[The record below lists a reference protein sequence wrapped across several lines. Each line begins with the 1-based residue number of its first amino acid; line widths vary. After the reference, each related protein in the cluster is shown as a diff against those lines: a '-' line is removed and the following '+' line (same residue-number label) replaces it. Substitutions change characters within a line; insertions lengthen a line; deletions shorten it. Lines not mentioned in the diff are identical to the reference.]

1 MTPPNDPLLLALLDE
16 DEWLRRR
23 AVRLARDTHLAED
36 LVQEVWLAALKNRP
50 DPRRKLQPWLE
61 RVLQSQH
68 ALSLR
73 KRSRHR
79 SEDLAETIAFKPKG
93 HSEQVRQGERLA
105 ILFEAIAG
113 LEEPY
118 RSTLRQRF
126 FESRS
131 VAEIADLHGQQPT
144 TVRTRVHRGLV
155 RLRKALKRAGVGLG
169 AWFTL
174 PRKAATQFAAACG
187 MCLVV
192 VSLLI
197 PTFFG
202 GASRTVQA
210 SLLASETQP
219 AESQSEAS
227 SHEVQTDRV
236 QIQGAVPMG
245 PEPPPGDGTT
255 TRDGVLLDQDGQLAV
270 AHSTIDVTMDGVR
283 MPPLVTD
290 ENGRF
295 EWPAEWEG
303 REVILEIETPT
314 GERIPRFARAP
325 YVQSWKIERFS
336 GPVLAFELENA
347 EAERARDLHWI
358 LRSSVPFAGSVHV
371 GPSKDGTHLVAQ
383 LGTDGVWYGSPVASL
398 NLHGE
403 SPDGLE
409 GASAPLSLAALAGE
423 ERLLLQLE
431 PKARLYVYH
440 STELDHRTAVRLT
453 SLDDQGLILHFPPNG
468 IDPSFTSSDEILRPG
483 FLGGLPAGSY
493 LLSWNAPGR
502 APEEIE
508 LELRAGETRRH
519 TIYPREVRASN
530 DQVVVILESD
540 SGQYTRSVFAV
551 LEGEDGVQF
560 QPAEWKAE
568 EGRMRAVITLTDVAA
583 SDHELRI
590 VPIADYMRWDHYK
603 VHVHPG
609 AATQT
614 FVCHDQAARDVLDFE
629 LCTENGDE
637 LPTELAARVRVEIQI
652 EAGPVYS
659 LFLLPAIADTPR
671 RWSLAIE
678 KLSWLTRNRAMPN
691 VAQDAM
697 VSWTLFVGDS
707 EVASGN
713 EQAFGVPEDGVRK
726 ARVVIPN
733 KATASEES

>member
-16 DEWLRRR
+16 DDWLRRR
-23 AVRLARDTHLAED
+23 AVRLARDTHVAED

-73 KRSRHR
+73 KRSRHT
-79 SEDLAETIAFKPKG
+79 SEDLAETMAFKPKG
-93 HSEQVRQGERLA
+93 HSEQVRQEERLA

-126 FESRS
+126 FESRT

-174 PRKAATQFAAACG
+174 PRKTATQLAAACG
-187 MCLVV
+187 MCLVA

-202 GASRTVQA
+202 GASRAVQG
-210 SLLASETQP
+210 SQLASEARTAEPQNEDSLP
-219 AESQSEAS
+219 AI
-227 SHEVQTDRV
+227 QTDRV
-236 QIQGAVPMG
+236 QIQGVLPMG
-245 PEPPPGDGTT
+245 PEPPPRDGLA
-255 TRDGVLLDQDGQLAV
+255 RDGVLFDQDGQLAV
-270 AHSTIDVTMDGVR
+270 AHSTIEILMDGVR

-303 REVILEIETPT
+303 REVILEIEAST
-314 GERIPRFARAP
+314 GERIPRFARVP
-325 YVQSWKIERFS
+325 YVQSWRIERFS

-347 EAERARDLHWI
+347 APERARDLHWI

-371 GPSKDGTHLVAQ
+371 GPSPDGTHLIAQ
-383 LGTDGVWYGSPVASL
+383 LGTDGVWYGSPVTSL
-398 NLHGE
+398 RLHGE
-403 SPDGLE
+403 SADGLE
-409 GASAPLSLAALAGE
+409 GASAPLSLAALDGG
-423 ERLLLQLE
+423 ERLQLKIG
-431 PKARLYVYH
+431 PTARLYVYH
-440 STELDHRTAVRLT
+440 STALDHRTAVHLS
-453 SLDDQGLILHFPPNG
+453 SLDDRGLSLHFPPDG
-468 IDPSFTSSDEILRPG
+468 IDPSLTLSDEMLRPG
-483 FLGGLPAGSY
+483 FLGGLPAGRY

-508 LELRAGETRRH
+508 VELRAGETRMH
-519 TIYPREVRASN
+519 TIYPREVRAAN
-530 DQVVVILESD
+530 DQVVVRLDSD

-551 LEGEDGVQF
+551 LEGEDGTQF
-560 QPAEWKAE
+560 LPAEWKAD
-568 EGRMRAVITLTDVAA
+568 EGRMRAVITFTDVAA

-614 FVCHDQAARDVLDFE
+614 FLCHDQAPRDVLDFD
-629 LCTENGDE
+629 LCTEEDGE
-637 LPTELAARVRVEIQI
+637 LPAELAARIRVEIQV
-652 EAGPVYS
+652 EAGPLYS
-659 LFLLPAIADTPR
+659 LFLLPAVADTPR
-671 RWSLAIE
+671 RWSLASE
-678 KLSWLTRNRAMPN
+678 RLSWLTRERAMPN

-697 VSWTLFVGDS
+697 VSWSLFVDDS
-707 EVASGN
+707 KVTSGN
-713 EQAFGVPEDGVRK
+713 EQAFGVPEDGIRE
-726 ARVVIPN
+726 ARVVI
-733 KATASEES
+733 